1 MIQRYTKGN
10 LQTWTPSHEST
21 GYSGK
26 MPFKDPELFSENLS
40 TTDRPHRPH
49 MLLPQGAAHCDG
61 VSLAVPVTDLHILH
75 VIVIAICCRWM
86 TVEELAEEVM
96 APRLH
101 MASFALQLE
110 NLQDDPF
117 VPWRFTC

>member
-1 MIQRYTKGN
+1 
-10 LQTWTPSHEST
+10 
-21 GYSGK
+21 
-26 MPFKDPELFSENLS
+26 
-40 TTDRPHRPH
+40 
-49 MLLPQGAAHCDG
+49 
-61 VSLAVPVTDLHILH
+61 
-75 VIVIAICCRWM
+75 M

-117 VPWRFTC
+117 APGRYKWGWLELFSC

>member
-1 MIQRYTKGN
+1 
-10 LQTWTPSHEST
+10 
-21 GYSGK
+21 
-26 MPFKDPELFSENLS
+26 
-40 TTDRPHRPH
+40 
-49 MLLPQGAAHCDG
+49 
-61 VSLAVPVTDLHILH
+61 
-75 VIVIAICCRWM
+75 M

-117 VPWRFTC
+117 APGRYKWGWLTELPQQLSKCKFTIVYLAGKCIHLQ

>member
-1 MIQRYTKGN
+1 
-10 LQTWTPSHEST
+10 
-21 GYSGK
+21 
-26 MPFKDPELFSENLS
+26 
-40 TTDRPHRPH
+40 
-49 MLLPQGAAHCDG
+49 
-61 VSLAVPVTDLHILH
+61 
-75 VIVIAICCRWM
+75 M

-117 VPWRFTC
+117 APGRYKWGWLRVVHGIELLQSCHSNFVNVSLL